1 MFFSSVYNRMIQFHR
16 YLLGVNANNRNPPDV
31 ETSQF
36 SFQQA
41 ISLLEKEMKE
51 NPEQAPMLQG
61 LFDLVQESLKN
72 IGQCTGSNVADMASA
87 FAAASSNNVDSTT
100 KMDDEEPDEAAE
112 EWSDME
118 DE

>member
-1 MFFSSVYNRMIQFHR
+1 MDYDDENPEVW

-31 ETSQF
+31 ETAQF

-41 ISLLEKEMKE
+41 ITLLEKEMKE
-51 NPEQAPMLQG
+51 NPQQAPMLQG
-61 LFDLVQESLKN
+61 LFDLVQESMKTV
-72 IGQCTGSNVADMASA
+72 GQCSGNNGTPHMASA
-87 FAAASSNNVDSTT
+87 FAAAHGVTDATAR
-100 KMDDEEPDEAAE
+100 MDDEEPDAEAEE